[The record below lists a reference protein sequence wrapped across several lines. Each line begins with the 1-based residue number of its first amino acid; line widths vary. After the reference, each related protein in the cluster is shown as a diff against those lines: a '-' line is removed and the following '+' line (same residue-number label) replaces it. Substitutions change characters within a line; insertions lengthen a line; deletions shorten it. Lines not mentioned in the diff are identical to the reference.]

1 MGAHANFDPVTK
13 LITLTTAPDVNGE
26 VTLDTLIDL
35 YSDAKEDW
43 LADPVLR
50 RKFALPFRVIGGDD
64 LGGGIDAGAYF
75 FLRNDL
81 GWRIRPY
88 EGHHSLTITGNLYA
102 QDVNL
107 PITVPTLGAYTV
119 SFRLTTSSLTQ
130 RVASKQQI
138 AEEVRVELT
147 PELANMDT
155 TVSSRATQSSV
166 DAMQIDIDAI
176 SLALSTVPLDTWE
189 ELLTGTFPVG
199 SMGEK
204 MQQVLTTGNFLAL
217 K

>member
-13 LITLTTAPDVNGE
+13 LITLTTAPDVDNN

-43 LADPVLR
+43 LANPSFR
-50 RKFALPFRVIGGDD
+50 GFALPFRTIGGDD

-88 EGHHSLTITGNLYA
+88 EAHHNLTITGNLYA

-107 PITVPTLGAYTV
+107 PITVPTLGPYTV

-130 RVASKQQI
+130 RVSTKEQI
-138 AEEVRVELT
+138 AEEVRIELT

-155 TVSSRATQSSV
+155 TVSSRATQASI
-166 DAMQIDIDAI
+166 DAMQIDIDAVT
-176 SLALSTVPLDTWE
+176 LALSTVPADTWE
-189 ELLTGTFPVG
+189 ELLTGTFPAG

-204 MQQVLTTGNFLAL
+204 MQQVLTTGNFIAL

>member
-13 LITLTTAPDVNGE
+13 IITLTTAPDVNNE
-26 VTLDTLIDL
+26 VSLDVLIDL

-50 RKFALPFRVIGGDD
+50 RKFALPFRTIGGDD
-64 LGGGIDAGAYF
+64 LGGGLDAGAYF

-88 EGHHSLTITGNLYA
+88 EASHDLTITGNLYA
-102 QDVNL
+102 NDVNL
-107 PITVPTLGAYTV
+107 PISVPTLGPYTV

-130 RVASKQQI
+130 RVSSKEQI
-138 AEEVRVELT
+138 ASEVRVELT
-147 PELANMDT
+147 PELDNMDT
-155 TVSSRATQSSV
+155 TVSSRATQTSV
-166 DAMQIDIDAI
+166 DAMQLDIDAI
-176 SLALSTVPLDTWE
+176 TLALSTVPADTWE
-189 ELLTGTFPVG
+189 ELLTGTFPAG

-204 MQQVLTTGNFLAL
+204 MQQVLTTGNFIAL